1 MRMVRSRA
9 SSSGLLRVSAANP
22 ETPLA
27 LEVLHHRSTVAAG
40 ESDRVLDDVGQ
51 HLVQDQARSDG
62 LADLAESLHLLDPA
76 GQLRASVLQR
86 SHQMHIPH
94 DDRRLRSEAFEQ
106 RLLPFVEG
114 VDLGSVHRKASNDL
128 AVEQHRRRHRAADA
142 TLLLH
147 VTAHELG
154 VGEHVGD
161 LLDPAFYSRP
171 SDHRAAV
178 HLHREVGHVA
188 DELLR

>member
-1 MRMVRSRA
+1 M
-9 SSSGLLRVSAANP
+9 
-22 ETPLA
+22 
-27 LEVLHHRSTVAAG
+27 
-40 ESDRVLDDVGQ
+40 
-51 HLVQDQARSDG
+51 
-62 LADLAESLHLLDPA
+62 LDPP
-76 GQLRASVLQR
+76 GELRASVLQR
-86 SHQMHIPH
+86 SHQMDIPH
-94 DDRRLRSEAFEQ
+94 DDRRLRSEALEQ

-114 VDLGSVHRKASNDL
+114 VDLGSVYRKASNDL

-171 SDHRAAV
+171 SDHRATV

-188 DELLR
+188 DELLRQTDGGRQPEGATLDQVDRGDLGTGRAAERFQRRCRAPHRGRRSTGRVR